1 MIALLVLTMT
11 AGTLI
16 VVWLGE
22 LISEKGI
29 GNGVSILI
37 FAGILAQLPGMLG
50 STFQASTT
58 GNQSLM
64 WFSLITLVVIVGV
77 VYITEGRRPIPV
89 QYAKRVAGNRTV
101 GGQSSNIPLR
111 VNQAGVIPII
121 FAISLVML
129 PTTLSG
135 YLLTAQWSW
144 LAQTAQAVNS
154 FFANTY
160 NFAAVYFVLVLAFA
174 FFYSTVTFNPQRISE
189 DLQKQGGFIPGIR
202 PGLPTQSHLRA
213 VLMRVTLIGA
223 IFLGVIAVLPYAL
236 SSLMPDLG
244 QLALSLG
251 GTSLLIVVSVIL
263 ETSKQVQ
270 AMLVMRNYEGFLN

>member
-1 MIALLVLTMT
+1 M
-11 AGTLI
+11 
-16 VVWLGE
+16 VWLGE

-89 QYAKRVAGNRTV
+89 QYAKRVAGNRMV

-129 PTTLSG
+129 PTTISG

-144 LAQTAQAVNS
+144 VAQTAQAVNS
-154 FFANTY
+154 FFC
-160 NFAAVYFVLVLAFA
+160 
-174 FFYSTVTFNPQRISE
+174 Q
-189 DLQKQGGFIPGIR
+189 
-202 PGLPTQSHLRA
+202 HL
-213 VLMRVTLIGA
+213 
-223 IFLGVIAVLPYAL
+223 
-236 SSLMPDLG
+236 
-244 QLALSLG
+244 
-251 GTSLLIVVSVIL
+251 
-263 ETSKQVQ
+263 
-270 AMLVMRNYEGFLN
+270 

>member
-1 MIALLVLTMT
+1 
-11 AGTLI
+11 
-16 VVWLGE
+16 
-22 LISEKGI
+22 
-29 GNGVSILI
+29 
-37 FAGILAQLPGMLG
+37 
-50 STFQASTT
+50 
-58 GNQSLM
+58 M
-64 WFSLITLVVIVGV
+64 WFALITLVVIVGV

-89 QYAKRVAGNRTV
+89 QYAKRVAGNRMV

-129 PTTLSG
+129 PTTISG
-135 YLLTAQWSW
+135 YLLTNQWSW
-144 LAQTAQAVNS
+144 VAQTAQATNS

-160 NFAAVYFVLVLAFA
+160 NFAAVYFVLVLAFT

-202 PGLPTQSHLRA
+202 PGMHTQNYLRA